1 MGARGCCVPVESAAR
16 SAACRSMARSGPDEP
31 SQRQPHPIALPDDL
45 PPGPPGAVAT
55 ALSDLPLIALPGGE
69 FLMGSDA
76 DEGEP
81 GDGEGPARQVRLE
94 PFRIARTAVTNRQFA
109 AFVQATGHVSYAEE
123 VGASFVF
130 AGLLPD
136 DFPPTRGLVDAPWWR
151 EVPQACWLRP
161 EGPGS
166 SWRGREDHPVVH
178 VSWHDALAFCNW
190 AGLRLPTEAQ
200 WEYAARG
207 GLVGRRYPWGD
218 ELTPGGEHRCNV
230 WQGRFP
236 SRNECHDGHAGTA
249 PADAFPANGFGLH
262 NACGNTWEWC
272 ADWFSAT
279 HPAAP
284 RHDPVGPAHGT
295 RRVIRGG
302 SYLCH
307 ESYCFRF
314 RVAARSANLP
324 EATAGH
330 MGFRCAADPLPAAP
344 GTVFPSEE
352 HS

>member
-16 SAACRSMARSGPDEP
+16 SAACRSMARSGPYEP

-76 DEGEP
+76 NEGEP

-249 PADAFPANGFGLH
+249 PADAFPPNGFGLH

>member
-16 SAACRSMARSGPDEP
+16 AAACRSMARSGPDEP